1 MLLIMVH
8 LFMAEGGPLI
18 REPDSIVVSMN
29 GIDRGRSHDGKK
41 RSARGARAVLVASGD
56 LREEANRVC
65 WPAQQA
71 VETSLREAFA
81 AAGWSLDRGH
91 RHSAARGHGFIASA
105 REGLDVF
112 REIDPDAPLVVAEA
126 VWQYSNHVLP
136 GLTSHRGP
144 ILTVANWSGQWPGL
158 VGMLNLNGSLTKA
171 GVPYATLWADD
182 FSAPSFRRHLESW
195 LATRTVHHDT
205 SHVVPCDRVRIP
217 ARLAAAG
224 EAIAADLVRRKA
236 LMGVFDEGCMGMF
249 NAILPDRLLHAT
261 GVFKER
267 LSQSALYHETMQV
280 GDTEARDVFR
290 WIEKA
295 GMRFHFG
302 RDEATDLTRPQVLL
316 QCRMYIAAL
325 RIADRFGCDCIG
337 IQYQQ
342 GLKDLLPASD
352 LVEGML
358 NDSKR
363 PPATAAGSK
372 KILWKGKPLVH
383 FNEVDE
389 CAGLDGL
396 LTQRVHEALGQP
408 VENTLHDIRWG
419 DWDRSGTTDQWVW
432 VFEISGGAPPAHF
445 IGGWKGAEGFRQ
457 PPMYFRLGGS
467 TLAGVSKPGEIVWSR
482 IWVDG
487 SAGGERLKMDI
498 GRAQVIRL
506 PAEETRRR
514 LDATTKQWPIMHAV
528 TYGVSRDQMMARHK
542 ANHIQVAYAKD
553 AAAADQAAVVKA
565 AAARALGIEVSFCG
579 TRGLGS
585 SSAARWD

>member
-1 MLLIMVH
+1 M
-8 LFMAEGGPLI
+8 
-18 REPDSIVVSMN
+18 
-29 GIDRGRSHDGKK
+29 GIERHKSRTETVRKSADR
-41 RSARGARAVLVASGD
+41 RAILVASGD

-65 WPAQQA
+65 WPAQQGLEA
-71 VETSLREAFA
+71 SLREAFTA
-81 AAGWSLDRGH
+81 ADWSLERGH
-91 RHSAARGHGFIASA
+91 PASRSRGHGFIASG
-105 REGLDVF
+105 REGLEVF
-112 REIDPDAPLVVAEA
+112 RTIDPDAPLVVAEA

-136 GLTSHRGP
+136 GLTTHRGP

-182 FSAPSFRRHLESW
+182 FSAPSFRRHLQAW
-195 LATRTVHHDT
+195 LDRRTVHHDT
-205 SHVVPCDRVRIP
+205 SHVVPADRVRIP
-217 ARLAAAG
+217 TKVTAVG

-249 NAILPDRLLHAT
+249 NAIIPDRLLHAT

-267 LSQSALYHETMQV
+267 LSQSALYHATMQV
-280 GDTEARDVFR
+280 SDAEARDVFR
-290 WIEKA
+290 WLEKA

-302 RDEATDLTRPQVLL
+302 RDEATDLTRAQVLL
-316 QCRMYIAAL
+316 QCKMYIATL
-325 RIADRFGCDCIG
+325 RIADRFGCDCVG

-358 NDSKR
+358 NDSRR
-363 PPATAAGSK
+363 PPVTAEGAA

-396 LTQRVHEALGQP
+396 LTQRLHEALGEP

-419 DWDRSGTTDQWVW
+419 DWDESGTTDQWVW
-432 VFEISGGAPPAHF
+432 VFEISGAAPPAHF
-445 IGGWKGAEGFRQ
+445 VGGWKGAEGFRQ

-467 TLAGVSKPGEIVWSR
+467 TLAGVSRPGEIVWSR

-487 SAGGERLKMDI
+487 TGKQDRLVMDI
-498 GRAQVIRL
+498 GRAEAITL

-514 LDATTKQWPIMHAV
+514 LEATTKQWPIMHAV
-528 TYGVSRDQMMARHK
+528 TYGITRDQMMARHK
-542 ANHIQVAYAKD
+542 ANHIQVAYARD
-553 AAAADQAAVVKA
+553 AAAADRAALAKA
-565 AAARALGIEVSFCG
+565 AAARALGIEVAFCG
-579 TRGLGS
+579 TRRNGAS
-585 SSAARWD
+585 WR

>member
-1 MLLIMVH
+1 
-8 LFMAEGGPLI
+8 MA
-18 REPDSIVVSMN
+18 RTV
-29 GIDRGRSHDGKK
+29 RSH
-41 RSARGARAVLVASGD
+41 SAAKARPAAGRQAVLIASGD

-71 VETSLREAFA
+71 LESDLTKAFA
-81 AAGWSLDRGH
+81 AAGWTLTRGH
-91 RHSAARGHGFIASA
+91 AASRSRGHGFIASA

-112 REIDPDAPLVVAEA
+112 ATIDSETPLVVAEA

-136 GLTSHRGP
+136 GLTTHSGP

-171 GVPYATLWADD
+171 GVAYQTLWADD
-182 FSAPSFRRHLESW
+182 FASPSFRRHLQSW
-195 LATRTVHHDT
+195 LDTGRVHHDT
-205 SHVVPCDRVRIP
+205 SHVVPFANVSIP
-217 ARLAAAG
+217 RPLAQSAAT
-224 EAIAADLVRRKA
+224 IATELRHKKA

-249 NAILPDRLLHAT
+249 NAIIPDHLLHAT

-267 LSQSALYHETMQV
+267 LSQSALYHETMRV
-280 GDTEARDVFR
+280 SDAEAREVFK
-290 WIEKA
+290 WLEKA

-302 RDEATDLTRPQVLL
+302 KDEARDLTRAQVLL
-316 QCRMYIAAL
+316 QCKMYVATL
-325 RIADRFGCDCIG
+325 RIADRFGCDLVG

-363 PPATAAGSK
+363 PPVTAEGLSRV
-372 KILWKGKPLVH
+372 LWKGKPLVH

-419 DWDRSGTTDQWVW
+419 DWDHSRSTDQWVW

-445 IGGWKGAEGFRQ
+445 TGGWKGAEGFRQ

-487 SAGGERLKMDI
+487 TSGTEKLRMDI
-498 GRAQVIRL
+498 GRAEVVAL
-506 PAEETRRR
+506 PDEETRRR
-514 LDATTKQWPIMHAV
+514 LDATTPQWPIMHAV
-528 TYGVSRDQMMARHK
+528 TYGISRDQMMARHK
-542 ANHIQVAYAKD
+542 ANHIQVGYAKD
-553 AAAADQAAVVKA
+553 AAAADKAALLKAAV
-565 AAARALGIEVSFCG
+565 ARDLGIDVSFCG
-579 TRGLGS
+579 TRGHGVSPSL
-585 SSAARWD
+585 RWDA